1 MLYGELIRYPLSLNK
16 KTRMVNFW
24 NKLICSEN
32 KKLSVQVYN
41 FMITDVERDY
51 KWLNYI
57 KKYFS

>member
-1 MLYGELIRYPLSLNK
+1 MLYSELVRYPLSLNK